1 MVTLALS
8 NTRST
13 IHIAAHFVPSRN
25 RRRKRKLKCVKH
37 IVNVSLERIEIT
49 PFAVIVGDILQQR
62 RTGNLTVIRPPLRK
76 VLYWSQGELVLVTS
90 AAPEDSLGDFLVRR
104 GVLQAERV
112 VTILTDD
119 PAEAVAK
126 FHESGLLE
134 LSWRQ
139 TLLREWITAQFVPL
153 FSLDEGTAAF
163 TEDVPIAP
171 EKRVFLLSTAALV
184 LEGIRSIT
192 NGLVLRRSLGDLKR
206 EIAPARDPRYT
217 VDTIPITESE
227 RKIAQSLRERQTIEA
242 FLKHFSTE
250 SVTAA
255 KVVIAMM
262 VLGLFALADATAEVT
277 HDADADDMQRDLEL
291 LAAIGSSDPRSLRAV
306 ALSRQLPSLDH
317 YQILDVPR
325 GAARAQV
332 LTSYE
337 DLKKKYDTTT
347 YPPIVRDAVL
357 TINRR
362 LDEAWNVLKD
372 SVQRQAYDKLL
383 QQRSAQMPG
392 ELQKRLTQRV
402 IAEQNFTKA
411 RDLSAAGDYYGAIV
425 LLRQAVEF
433 AADHAQAWYLL
444 GQCQER
450 NPKWRRDAAESYQ
463 RALSIDPNNVD
474 ALISLGDLYKIEGLA
489 SRAQSC
495 YEDVL
500 KITPENQQAKS
511 RLQQLGVKKR

>member
-1 MVTLALS
+1 M
-8 NTRST
+8 
-13 IHIAAHFVPSRN
+13 
-25 RRRKRKLKCVKH
+25 
-37 IVNVSLERIEIT
+37 
-49 PFAVIVGDILQQR
+49 
-62 RTGNLTVIRPPLRK
+62 
-76 VLYWSQGELVLVTS
+76 
-90 AAPEDSLGDFLVRR
+90 
-104 GVLQAERV
+104 
-112 VTILTDD
+112 
-119 PAEAVAK
+119 
-126 FHESGLLE
+126 
-134 LSWRQ
+134 
-139 TLLREWITAQFVPL
+139 
-153 FSLDEGTAAF
+153 
-163 TEDVPIAP
+163 
-171 EKRVFLLSTAALV
+171 V

-433 AADHAQAWYLL
+433 APDHAQAWYLL

-450 NPKWRRDAAESYQ
+450 NPK
-463 RALSIDPNNVD
+463 
-474 ALISLGDLYKIEGLA
+474 
-489 SRAQSC
+489 
-495 YEDVL
+495 
-500 KITPENQQAKS
+500 
-511 RLQQLGVKKR
+511 